1 MNTFSCFKLSRK
13 VLFYNNYL
21 MTTYSKIDHVTSTLK
36 LGNQY
41 FTVTIGKTLGTKEDN
56 PKRGVH
62 FDKVSFNDR
71 SIM

>member
-1 MNTFSCFKLSRK
+1 MNTFSCFKLSGK

-21 MTTYSKIDHVTSTLK
+21 ITTYSKIDHVTSTLK

-56 PKRGVH
+56 PERGVH

>member
-1 MNTFSCFKLSRK
+1 MNTFSCFKLSGK
-13 VLFYNNYL
+13 VLFYDNL
-21 MTTYSKIDHVTSTLK
+21 TTTYSKIDHVTSTLK

-41 FTVTIGKTLGTKEDN
+41 FTVTIGKTLETKEDN

-62 FDKVSFNDR
+62 FDKVSVNDR